1 MRIECSVEKIKKAL
15 HHADK
20 VTGKNLTLPILSCI
34 LFVTQDKSLTLRATN
49 LNLGIELEV
58 PAKVDMKGVVA
69 VNGNLI
75 NSIFSTIQDQGN
87 VVLELID
94 QTLVIQTKSSSFKI
108 KTYSHED
115 FPTIPTVEGYFM
127 TVSSKKFID
136 GVKSVY
142 YSASLSDI
150 KPEIASVYI
159 YGDQNSMI
167 FVATD
172 SFRLAEKRSK
182 FDFKDDFTGIL
193 IPHKNI
199 SEIIKIIDENT
210 GDIDIKLNRNQISL
224 SSSGL
229 YLTSRAVDGVF
240 PDYKQIIPKEF
251 KTEAVILKQDLL
263 NALKISNIF
272 SDKFNQVSVHVIPKE
287 KQMVIT
293 SKNNDIG
300 EHTTK
305 IQGNFTGEE
314 VEVSFNYKYFIDCFQ
329 SISSDSL
336 VLKFNQQ
343 NKPMII
349 NGSGDTSFMYLVM
362 PMNR

>member
-34 LFVTQDKSLTLRATN
+34 LFVTQDKSLILRATN

-272 SDKFNQVSVHVIPKE
+272 SDKFNQVSVHIIPKE